1 MSKNFKIYLGVF
13 LVILAI
19 MGIFQVNK
27 KLIVDWRKNFDPNSK
42 TPFGLFVFNKEADHL
57 FGNNLERI
65 NQSPY
70 DYYSKEKETPKHNI
84 LIIEKN
90 LDTESWRK
98 ILDKVNSGSSAML
111 ISRSLPE
118 MLEDSLKFRLWINNS
133 DTKYNLEYTDVKLK
147 SDTLLINRLPDSR
160 GFTKINKSIEILGY
174 NKTSG
179 FGNDEYKNA
188 NFIKVKHGQGYFY
201 LYSEPSAISNY
212 YLLKSRSAYPTKLF
226 SFLPQ
231 QKTIWFTESKS
242 AGNSQSPMRFILANP
257 PLRYA
262 LYIAILGLVLFMIF
276 NAKRKQRI
284 VPIVEPLK
292 NTSLEFVKS
301 IGNLYLQEGD
311 FHDMMAKKA
320 QYFLHKIRLDLL
332 IDTSNLDEDFIK
344 KLHLKT
350 GVEIETI
357 QKAASLIRKAQDP
370 YSIVMKEDFIK
381 MNSLLDDI
389 LK

>member
-27 KLIVDWRKNFDPNSK
+27 KPIVDWRKNFDPNSK
-42 TPFGLFVFNKEADHL
+42 TPFGLFVFNKEVDHL

-65 NQSPY
+65 DQSPY
-70 DYYSKEKETPKHNI
+70 DYYSKEKETTKHNI

-90 LDTESWRK
+90 LDTESWKK
-98 ILDKVNSGSSAML
+98 IIDKVNSGSSAML

-133 DTKYNLEYTDVKLK
+133 DTKYNLEFTDVKLK

-160 GFTKINKSIEILGY
+160 GFTKINKNIEILGY

-262 LYIAILGLVLFMIF
+262 LYIAVLGLALFMIF

-350 GVEIETI
+350 GVKIETI
-357 QKAASLIRKAQDP
+357 QEAVSLIKKAQDP
-370 YSIVMKEDFIK
+370 YSNVMKEDFIK

>member
-19 MGIFQVNK
+19 MGIFQINK
-27 KLIVDWRKNFDPNSK
+27 KPIVDWRKNFDPNSK

-57 FGNNLERI
+57 FGGTLERI

-70 DYYSKEKETPKHNI
+70 DYYSKEKQTPKHNI

-98 ILDKVNSGSSAML
+98 ILDKVNTGSSAML
-111 ISRSLPE
+111 ISRALPA
-118 MLEDSLKFRLWINNS
+118 MLEDSLQFRLWVNNS
-133 DTKYNLEYTDVKLK
+133 DTTYNLEFTDVKLK
-147 SDTLLINRLPDSR
+147 NDTLLINRLPDSR
-160 GFTKINKSIEILGY
+160 GFTKINKSTEIIGY

-188 NFIKVKHGQGYFY
+188 NFIKIKHGQGYFY

-242 AGNSQSPMRFILANP
+242 VGNSQSPMRFILSNP

-262 LYIAILGLVLFMIF
+262 LYIAILGLALFMIF

-332 IDTSNLDEDFIK
+332 IDTSNLDEEFIK

-350 GVEIETI
+350 GVKIEAI
-357 QKAASLIRKAQDP
+357 QEAVSLIKKAQDP
-370 YSIVMKEDFIK
+370 YSNVMKEDFVK

>member
-1 MSKNFKIYLGVF
+1 MSKNFKIYLGIF
-13 LVILAI
+13 LVILVI
-19 MGIFQVNK
+19 MGIFQVNRK
-27 KLIVDWRKNFDPNSK
+27 PIIDWRKNFDPNSK
-42 TPFGLFVFNKEADHL
+42 APFGLFVFNKEADHL
-57 FGNNLERI
+57 FGGQLERI

-70 DYYSKEKETPKHNI
+70 DYYSKKKNYEKQNI

-90 LDTESWRK
+90 LDSESWNK
-98 ILDKVNSGSSAML
+98 IFAQVKLGSNAMIL
-111 ISRSLPE
+111 ARELPE
-118 MLEDSLKFRLWINNS
+118 KVEDSLKFRLWVNNS
-133 DTKYNLEYTDVKLK
+133 DNNYNLEFTDKKLK
-147 SDTLLINRLPDSR
+147 RDTLFINRLPDSR
-160 GFTKINKSIEILGY
+160 GFTKIDKSIEILGF
-174 NKTSG
+174 NKTKG
-179 FGNDEYKNA
+179 YDNDEYKNA
-188 NFIKVKHGQGYFY
+188 NFIKVKFGSGYFY
-201 LYSEPSAISNY
+201 LYAEPSAITNY
-212 YLLKSRSAYPTKLF
+212 YLLKSRSAYPTKIF

-231 QKTIWFTESKS
+231 QKTVWFTESKS

-262 LYIAILGLVLFMIF
+262 LYIAILGLALFMFF

-292 NTSLEFVKS
+292 NSSLEFVKS

-332 IDTSNLDEDFIK
+332 IDTSTLDEDFIK
-344 KLHLKT
+344 KLHTKT
-350 GVEIETI
+350 GVKIETI
-357 QKAASLIRKAQDP
+357 QEAVSLVKKAQDP
-370 YSIVMKEDFIK
+370 YANVMREDFVK